1 MRLQEIESLHA
12 QMRLYN
18 VRIKMK
24 KSFCEKQGSNSQKR
38 EKSKDNSSVLSLS
51 LLKKMKKVED
61 ILQQMNGFLPL
72 MREREMP
79 TLD

>member
-1 MRLQEIESLHA
+1 MRSKEAIARRERRAKIILQ
-12 QMRLYN
+12 
-18 VRIKMK
+18 
-24 KSFCEKQGSNSQKR
+24 F
-38 EKSKDNSSVLSLS
+38 SLS